1 MPDEKDLS
9 PLSWHIEFLEFH
21 YLFSNSSFIF
31 RRLNNVETLFKYL
44 SLVKQ
49 KIDYTQG
56 VKLPVPRNAI
66 FLSVSCYFSACLQII
81 TRALI
86 AADEEAPPLN
96 RTTVSSVGVVCK
108 RKVCIGSSD
117 PDLSVLF
124 EFAQLK
130 QGPQMGAAPFW
141 FYLFREKK
149 NPCVWERYT
158 EAFTVTAVFFLFS
171 TCAFQS
177 RAFQFGVGVRVWP
190 NISDL
195 GTGPNWYWSVVLSSE
210 SRKNSSISETHSS
223 YQSFSRVHPCLT
235 TASCQAKFRS
245 S

>member
-1 MPDEKDLS
+1 MPDEKDLW
-9 PLSWHIEFLEFH
+9 PLSWHIGFLEFH
-21 YLFSNSSFIF
+21 YSFSSSSFIF

-56 VKLPVPRNAI
+56 VKLPVPSNAI
-66 FLSVSCYFSACLQII
+66 FLSASCYFSACLQII

-96 RTTVSSVGVVCK
+96 RATVSSVGVVCK
-108 RKVCIGSSD
+108 RKVCVGSSD

-141 FYLFREKK
+141 FYLLERKK
-149 NPCVWERYT
+149 PHVYERERYT

-195 GTGPNWYWSVVLSSE
+195 GTGPKLYWSVVLSCE
-210 SRKNSSISETHSS
+210 SRKQGEQQYIWNPQLLPVLLKGASLPDHSFLSS
-223 YQSFSRVHPCLT
+223 
-235 TASCQAKFRS
+235 
-245 S
+245 